1 MTKPEFFIYLLILD
15 LDIRFEG
22 KNKVYAFLNKKLINF
37 KIYSIATN
45 QIMSRFE
52 SNLGEIKINLNKS
65 INEKMNETHND
76 LQYRS

>member
-1 MTKPEFFIYLLILD
+1 LTKPEFFIYLLILD

-65 INEKMNETHND
+65 INDKMNETSIYTND
-76 LQYRS
+76 L

>member
-65 INEKMNETHND
+65 INDKMNETSIYTND
-76 LQYRS
+76 L